1 MANPEFIRLPK
12 TGERCPHTGLSRTE
26 LNCLILPNAKNGHR
40 PPVASVCLRK
50 RGALR
55 GTRLIIF
62 DSLISYLHSLSTRQ
76 ATAPRDD
83 QRTALVHKWRS
94 FRRERVRHPAQPPPE
109 FRTDWD
115 YLPDS
120 ADDPA
125 A

>member
-50 RGALR
+50 RGAQR

-62 DSLISYLHSLSTRQ
+62 DSLIFARNGRLI
-76 ATAPRDD
+76 
-83 QRTALVHKWRS
+83 
-94 FRRERVRHPAQPPPE
+94 RERLG
-109 FRTDWD
+109 T
-115 YLPDS
+115 
-120 ADDPA
+120 
-125 A
+125 